1 VVSHSLLSVT
11 YGTVAQN
18 ILLLLLILLSFNNN
32 NNNNNNNNSRISIA
46 P

>member
-1 VVSHSLLSVT
+1 MVSHSLLSVT

-18 ILLLLLILLSFNNN
+18 ILLLLLILLSL